1 MKMIIEEKWID
12 KEKDIGIV
20 KKGIEFATSKMT
32 EVKLTYSYKVGGKD
46 EGKE

>member
-20 KKGIEFATSKMT
+20 KKASS
-32 EVKLTYSYKVGGKD
+32 LPHPR
-46 EGKE
+46 